1 MPPEK
6 IIDYVNQLYE
16 ISKLESIPVQEVPN
30 HIRQKLE
37 EKGKIDQE
45 IKEADAVLQ
54 SKNVSIEIINQHI
67 QLNAELGKL
76 GKHGLSTDNIDKLLN
91 LLINGKEYGFEA
103 NKVVGKLRNIKRL
116 EKREDKLKSSC
127 EILSKQLQEYKE
139 ILPLAQKILAMN
151 IDISELLALDTAV
164 NQTAKQYNIPLST
177 AAFRVFRDI
186 RDYNKIGGLK
196 KQLSGLCQHI
206 FVINGLCANQN
217 QAITALVKMQSQG
230 ITEEQILYM
239 NNFLENKRYNIDMKS
254 SS

>member
-186 RDYNKIGGLK
+186 RD
-196 KQLSGLCQHI
+196 
-206 FVINGLCANQN
+206 
-217 QAITALVKMQSQG
+217 
-230 ITEEQILYM
+230 
-239 NNFLENKRYNIDMKS
+239 
-254 SS
+254 